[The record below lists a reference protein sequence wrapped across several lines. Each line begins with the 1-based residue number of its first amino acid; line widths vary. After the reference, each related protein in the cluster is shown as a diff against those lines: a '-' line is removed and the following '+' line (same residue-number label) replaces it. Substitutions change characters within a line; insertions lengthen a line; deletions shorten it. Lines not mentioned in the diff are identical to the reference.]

1 MLLSFTD
8 ATFRVLEITSTLR
21 SLDDPYATSLRN
33 ALMAFNVASPLQKVD
48 VVLTPPDY
56 MPDVAI
62 VLVDGRSW
70 NQQALEKTFDPP
82 EKFTVVGAWR
92 ASEYVLLKAVRD
104 SILNLLVH
112 HALEKIKVRFA

>member
-1 MLLSFTD
+1 
-8 ATFRVLEITSTLR
+8 
-21 SLDDPYATSLRN
+21 
-33 ALMAFNVASPLQKVD
+33 MAFNVASPLQKVD

-92 ASEYVLLKAVRD
+92 ASEYALLKAVRD
-104 SILNLLVH
+104 SILNLLIH
-112 HALEKIKVRFA
+112 HALEKIKVRFT